1 MSSDTWDSSSP
12 LMILIVSVIAPKL
25 LVLSMTRYP
34 FPDARALFERVI
46 SNFPPERAR
55 TLWERWAR
63 YEYQYGDL
71 EAALKLERRMTE
83 VYPAGASVLHIH
95 LPPPTNIYLKDPP
108 IKRLAQRH
116 IYLGTDAIADRDLGF
131 AVARRSGGNSV
142 GRTETTQSVLTSS
155 QNTAPPPKRPA
166 SPDYRKRDDGRA
178 GDFAG
183 GHKRPRGSSP
193 GRGPDRDRD
202 RWEVPR
208 RRFSPPPGRGG
219 GGREPPSR
227 EDEKPRPNLPAIL
240 THFLGDLPTPSSF
253 DGNYITL
260 PIISVDLC
268 AFRSCFP
275 HGRSYA
281 LVPKRGDS

>member
-1 MSSDTWDSSSP
+1 MVRLFYIYTS
-12 LMILIVSVIAPKL
+12 
-25 LVLSMTRYP
+25 
-34 FPDARALFERVI
+34 FPWL
-46 SNFPPERAR
+46 
-55 TLWERWAR
+55 
-63 YEYQYGDL
+63 
-71 EAALKLERRMTE
+71 
-83 VYPAGASVLHIH
+83 
-95 LPPPTNIYLKDPP
+95 TNVHCKDPP

-155 QNTAPPPKRPA
+155 QNTAPPPPKRPA

-183 GHKRPRGSSP
+183 GHKRARGSSP
-193 GRGPDRDRD
+193 GRVPDRDRD
-202 RWEVPR
+202 RWEGPR

-219 GGREPPSR
+219 GGGGREAPNR

-253 DGNYITL
+253 DGIYTTL
-260 PIISVDLC
+260 PIISCRLTCFQVPFSVQTILC
-268 AFRSCFP
+268 SCSET
-275 HGRSYA
+275 R
-281 LVPKRGDS
+281 